1 METAIDVLRGK
12 LDTIDRRL
20 VDDLATRQRLVVQ
33 AVDAKLE
40 SGTEIRDSDREQDVL
55 NAARRQARASDLDPG
70 YVEELFRHILE
81 QSLRVQSA
89 SLLTASPSGRATI
102 SFQGSAGAF
111 SELAAKRHFAGR
123 NLELTL
129 RGETTF
135 EAVLETVQNE
145 RADYAMLPVENTTA
159 GSVTGAYDVLA
170 DSRLV
175 AVGEE
180 VIPVQHC
187 LIGLEVQPLSA
198 IRRVISH
205 PQALAQCSQFIGS
218 MSDCVAESYAD
229 TAMAVERIVSD
240 GVTTQAAIA
249 SEAAARLHGLP
260 VLERNIVDQRDNYTR
275 FLVIAREP
283 VACDMRLPCKTS
295 VVFATRH
302 QKGALAA
309 CLAELADRGLNLTKL
324 ESRPSK
330 SSAWEYLFYADFHG
344 NTREPRVAEALETL
358 ASLTRYLRVLGCYPS
373 HDAVANLSP
382 RQPTLSAGPATGDA
396 RSPTTPGPVSVPAA
410 IDDDAPPVAT
420 NSPYKL
426 VHRGDR
432 ADTVVRVG
440 ELEVGGDSAV
450 LIAGPC
456 SVESQEQIREC
467 AEAVRASGG
476 HILRGGC
483 FKPRTSPYSFQ
494 GLGYDGL
501 DLLAAAGRDAGLPV
515 ITEVLRPADV
525 QRVARLADVL
535 QVGARN
541 MQNFALLREV
551 GHAQRPVLLKRGM
564 MSSIDEW
571 LAAAEYIL
579 AHGNQ
584 EVILCE
590 RGIRTFE
597 TATRGTL
604 DLTAIPVVR
613 ERTHLPVIV
622 DPSHAAGERRWV
634 PALAH
639 AALAAGAHG
648 VMVEM
653 HPRPSEALSD
663 SDQSMTLRGF
673 AQLAEGL
680 LGGSGAARPANR
692 LN

>member
-1 METAIDVLRGK
+1 MKADIKAIREK
-12 LDTIDRRL
+12 LDQLDRQL
-20 VDDLATRQRLVVQ
+20 VEVLARRQRLVEKVV
-33 AVDAKLE
+33 AAKADT
-40 SGTEIRDSDREQDVL
+40 GTEIRDPDREQDLLATV
-55 NAARRQARASDLDPG
+55 RSQARDSDLDPG
-70 YVEELFRHILE
+70 YVEGLFRHILE

-89 SLLTASPSGRATI
+89 SLLPTPRERRATI
-102 SFQGSAGAF
+102 SYQGSAGAY

-123 NLELTL
+123 DLDLTL

-135 EAVLETVQNE
+135 QAVLAAVRSG

-159 GSVTGAYDVLA
+159 GSVTGAYDLLA
-170 DSRLV
+170 ESRLV

-180 VIPVQHC
+180 VLPVRHC
-187 LIGLEVQPLSA
+187 LIGLEAQPLSA

-205 PQALAQCSQFIGS
+205 PQALAQCSEFIDT
-218 MSDCVAESYAD
+218 MVDCVAEAYAD
-229 TAMAVERIVSD
+229 TAMAVERILAD
-240 GVTTQAAIA
+240 GDSTQAAIA

-260 VLERNIVDQRDNYTR
+260 ILERDITNQRDNYTR
-275 FLVIAREP
+275 FLVIALEP
-283 VACDMRLPCKTS
+283 IECDLRLPCKTL

-309 CLAELADRGLNLTKL
+309 CLNELADRGLNLTKL
-324 ESRPSK
+324 ESRPRK
-330 SSAWEYLFYADFHG
+330 ASAWEYLFYADFHG
-344 NTREPRVAEALETL
+344 NTQEPRVADALEAL
-358 ASLTRYLRVLGCYPS
+358 AGLTRYLRVLGCYPS
-373 HDAVANLSP
+373 HDAVANLTP
-382 RQPTLSAGPATGDA
+382 RQPAIVSDSDA
-396 RSPTTPGPVSVPAA
+396 RGKSGSQTLRVVPAPPVS
-410 IDDDAPPVAT
+410 DDDAPPAT
-420 NSPYKL
+420 VKSPYKL
-426 VHRGDR
+426 MHRGNR

-440 ELEVGGDSAV
+440 ELEVGGGQPI

-456 SVESQEQIREC
+456 SVESEDQIREC
-467 AEAVRASGG
+467 AEAVRAAGG
-476 HILRGGC
+476 HMLRGGC

-501 DLLAAAGRDAGLPV
+501 DLLAAAGREAGLPV
-515 ITEVLRPADV
+515 ITEVLQPADV
-525 QRVARLADVL
+525 QRVALKSDVL

-571 LAAAEYIL
+571 LGAAEYIL

-639 AALAAGAHG
+639 AALACGAHG
-648 VMVEM
+648 VMVEI
-653 HPRPSEALSD
+653 HPCPSEALSD
-663 SDQSMTLRGF
+663 GDQSMTLPGF
-673 AQLAEGL
+673 ARFTEGL
-680 LGGSGAARPANR
+680 ASSLTPPRT
-692 LN
+692 